1 MKFIIIGSGGCVCTP
16 KPCCQCAIC
25 VEAREKGYP
34 YARCGCSL
42 YLEDIALLVD
52 TPEDIAIALN
62 NSNIK
67 AVDTILYSHWDPD
80 HTLGMRVVEQL
91 RLEWL
96 DFLKGIKPNNPIAVY
111 AQPDVMED
119 LKGIRS
125 KYGSLLGYYE
135 GMMGLVQCHS
145 IERQIEIADIRI
157 TLIQIAK
164 EKAVTVFV
172 FESNGKK
179 LIYAPCDCIPFPDD
193 EILEGADL
201 LVTGNTYVGN
211 ILKNGNVITD
221 DHPLHKELYSFEDV
235 LEMQN
240 RLKAKRL
247 VVTHLEEDWGKSFD
261 DYKKLEK
268 NYSSVRFAFD
278 GMTIEL

>member
-1 MKFIIIGSGGCVCTP
+1 MKFIITGSGGCVCTP
-16 KPCCQCAIC
+16 KPCCQCSVCI
-25 VEAREKGYP
+25 EAREKGYP

-67 AVDTILYSHWDPD
+67 AVDTIFYSHWDPD
-80 HTLGMRVVEQL
+80 HTLGMRIMEQL

-96 DFLKGIKPNNPIAVY
+96 DYFKGIKPDNPVTVF

-135 GMMGLVQCHS
+135 YMNLIKCSTV
-145 IERQIEIADIRI
+145 ERQIEIAGIKI

-164 EKAVTVFV
+164 DKAVTVFV
-172 FESNGKK
+172 FESNGRK
-179 LIYAPCDCIPFPDD
+179 LIYAPCDCIPFPED
-193 EILEGADL
+193 EILENADV
-201 LVTGNTYVGN
+201 LVLGNTYVGAV
-211 ILKNGNVITD
+211 LKNGNVITD
-221 DHPLHKELYSFEDV
+221 DHPLHKELHSFEDA
-235 LEMQN
+235 LEIQN
-240 RLKAKRL
+240 RLKSKSL
-247 VVTHLEEDWGKSFD
+247 VITHLEEDWGKSLD
-261 DYKKLEK
+261 DYKELEK
-268 NYSSVRFAFD
+268 NYPGVRFAYD
-278 GMTIEL
+278 SMEIEL

>member
-1 MKFIIIGSGGCVCTP
+1 MKFIITGSGGCVCTP
-16 KPCCQCAIC
+16 KPCCQCSVCI
-25 VEAREKGYP
+25 EAREKGYP

-67 AVDTILYSHWDPD
+67 AVDTIFYSHWDPD
-80 HTLGMRVVEQL
+80 HTLGMRIMEQL

-96 DFLKGIKPNNPIAVY
+96 DYLKGIKPDNPVTVF

-135 GMMGLVQCHS
+135 YMNLIKCSTV
-145 IERQIEIADIRI
+145 ERQIEIAGIKI

-164 EKAVTVFV
+164 DKAVTVFV
-172 FESNGKK
+172 FESNGRK
-179 LIYAPCDCIPFPDD
+179 LIYAPCDCIPFPED
-193 EILEGADL
+193 EILENADV
-201 LVTGNTYVGN
+201 LVLGNTYVGTV
-211 ILKNGNVITD
+211 LKNGNVITD
-221 DHPLHKELYSFEDV
+221 DHPLHQELYSFEDA
-235 LEMQN
+235 LRLQN
-240 RLKAKRL
+240 RLKSKSL
-247 VVTHLEEDWGKSFD
+247 VITHLEEDWGKSLD
-261 DYKKLEK
+261 DYKELEK
-268 NYSSVRFAFD
+268 NYPSVRFAYD
-278 GMTIEL
+278 SMEIEL